1 MCESEYLFRM
11 RKEVLTYY
19 KYKQGRQCT
28 YKHSIEACS
37 CNPCCGGN
45 AISIT

>member
-1 MCESEYLFRM
+1 MYESEYLFRM

-19 KYKQGRQCT
+19 KFKQGRCT
-28 YKHSIEACS
+28 YKHNIEACS
-37 CNPCCGGN
+37 CDPCCRGK